1 MGAAVLLTMRQSK
14 YSLSFDA
21 RGGVQNSD
29 APLHARGGPYFFV
42 SAPACRPAT
51 RSSRYCVSKGTGRP
65 VAPFLSPMNQTK
77 PTKTRNAHK
86 KILGMRE
93 RKLAAVMVPPSR
105 PPMLAM

>member
-65 VAPFLSPMNQTK
+65 VAPFLSPVSHAVPAMS
-77 PTKTRNAHK
+77 RCAHWNFLVK
-86 KILGMRE
+86 RE
-93 RKLAAVMVPPSR
+93 RKQAAVMVPP
-105 PPMLAM
+105 